1 MAKFVRGLIY
11 PNATLT
17 NSSGRGIFWR
27 FKWMYE
33 FWGFCIN
40 GTSDP
45 LTPGG
50 FATPNGIIMPTN
62 FTGGTSLLAYG
73 TDGSHPAVAGN
84 LFSGDCLFTA
94 QSSTPFNTSMVGK
107 ALVIWKP
114 GSTSSEDSIYNIT
127 RVISPNQILI
137 NINTGGI
144 PDPTTKHPS
153 MTARNNVCYR
163 VVDMEI
169 GSNAATVSSNFG
181 SSLVFN
187 FDAAS
192 INPGQGNTSGISQI
206 QLTSFHDNSNNTFT
220 NPGFASLSVSF
231 GGSGS
236 WAGNSF
242 SITSATNT
250 TPITITTSGNHGF
263 SAGQTVVIYGVNGNW
278 GANGTWTIDNIGSNT
293 FTLVGSSG
301 TGSYTSGGTVY
312 NGFQNDGYQGYIT
325 RQISVFG
332 FSTYG
337 QTCVNLIGDKT
348 FLIANIKEQ
357 FGSYNQCAIYV
368 EVPKRLYPQGQDL
381 HPMVV
386 LVETLGASL
395 YTSSTTESY
404 GGGFLMRTHSSD
416 TTSVRK
422 YRTLVKA
429 MRGDGTPDV
438 FGQNLSDF
446 KIGFNTINGTIPM
459 SDAILSLPGINNQY
473 CLSRVKLRT
482 VKFTGTHIPAYHR
495 LGLNGEF
502 IQIQNG
508 ICWPWDGTIVPQ
520 QLLLFGSL

>member
-11 PNATLT
+11 PNAT
-17 NSSGRGIFWR
+17 GPFKGIYWR
-27 FKWMYE
+27 LKWMYE

-50 FATPNGIIMPTN
+50 FATPNGVIMPPN

-73 TDGSHPAVAGN
+73 TDGSHPAVPGN

-114 GSTSSEDSIYNIT
+114 GSTSSEDSIYNIN

-169 GSNAATVSSNFG
+169 GFNAASVSSNFG
-181 SSLVFN
+181 SSLIFN

-192 INPGQGNTSGISQI
+192 INPGQGNASGISQM
-206 QLTSFHDNSNNTFT
+206 QLTSFHDNSSAVFSSPHT
-220 NPGFASLSVSF
+220 ASLSVSF

-242 SITSATNT
+242 SVTSATNT
-250 TPITITTSGNHGF
+250 TPITITTSVNHGF
-263 SAGQTVVIYGVNGNW
+263 SVGQTVVIYGVNGNW

-301 TGSYTSGGTVY
+301 TGAYTSGGTVY
-312 NGFQNDGYQGYIT
+312 NGFQNDGYQGYIN
-325 RQISVFG
+325 ISSGGAG
-332 FSTYG
+332 FSSLG

-348 FLIANIKEQ
+348 FLITHLKQLGATSET
-357 FGSYNQCAIYV
+357 FTIYM
-368 EVPKRLYPQGQDL
+368 EVPKRLYSQGQDL
-381 HPMVV
+381 HPMVAM
-386 LVETLGASL
+386 VEKYPTGSL
-395 YTSSTTESY
+395 HTNSTTESY

-446 KIGFNTINGTIPM
+446 KIGFNTINGTVPM
-459 SDAILSLPGINNQY
+459 SDAVLSLPGVINQY
-473 CLSRVKLRT
+473 CLSRVKLRNVT
-482 VKFTGTHIPAYHR
+482 FTGTHIPVYQR

-502 IQIQNG
+502 IQMQNG

-520 QLLLFGSL
+520 QLLLFGSG